1 MGQKLYEKI
10 DRTN

>member
-1 MGQKLYEKI
+1 MGQKFYEKI